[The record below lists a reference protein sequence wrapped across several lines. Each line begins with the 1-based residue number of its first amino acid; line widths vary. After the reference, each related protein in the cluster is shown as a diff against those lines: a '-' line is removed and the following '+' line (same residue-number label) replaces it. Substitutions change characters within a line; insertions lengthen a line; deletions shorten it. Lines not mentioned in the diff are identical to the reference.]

1 MADKNFLTD
10 IIDADLAEGKISE
23 IHTRFPPEPNGYL
36 HIGSAKAIYINW
48 SIANQYGGKFNLR
61 LDDTNPAREGEE
73 YVNSIIEDLHWLG
86 ADPNG
91 GIFYGSDYFD
101 KCYEYAEK
109 LIMEGKAYVDDLTRD
124 EMREIET
131 SNRLYEENGAV
142 YMTATVGSKLD
153 SERPESSAITFIL
166 ANGRLI
172 TNRYVDPTPVKRF
185 MQYVE
190 RSPAACTS
198 NATLLA
204 GLLEG
209 FVERIADLLER
220 VQAELDS
227 VSLTIFPRAQGRA
240 PSSSDLHAMI
250 QKIGANGDLVS
261 KARESLVSFQR
272 LLMYV
277 QQTTSVNLSQDQRGR
292 YKSTLRDVQSL
303 SDHATFLGSKIQFLL
318 DAVLGLIN
326 LEQNN
331 IIKIFSVASVMFLPP
346 TLVASMYG
354 MNFQHMPELDKP
366 WGYPFALLM
375 MALSAF
381 IPYLYFRRKGWL

>member
-1 MADKNFLTD
+1 MLRLLIPTGSGYTWIEHSPPAPFPDEFLW
-10 IIDADLAEGKISE
+10 ADL
-23 IHTRFPPEPNGYL
+23 FEP
-36 HIGSAKAIYINW
+36 SPDEEKAVE
-48 SIANQYGGKFNLR
+48 AL
-61 LDDTNPAREGEE
+61 LT
-73 YVNSIIEDLHWLG
+73 
-86 ADPNG
+86 
-91 GIFYGSDYFD
+91 
-101 KCYEYAEK
+101 
-109 LIMEGKAYVDDLTRD
+109 VDVPTRD
-124 EMREIET
+124 EMKEIET

-153 SERPESSAITFIL
+153 SDRPESSAITFIL

-172 TNRYVDPTPVKRF
+172 TNRYVDPTPVRRF

-190 RSPAACTS
+190 RSPVACTS

-220 VQAELDS
+220 VQTELDS
-227 VSLTIFPRAQGRA
+227 VSLTIFPRAGGRA
-240 PSSSDLHAMI
+240 PSSADLHAMI

-277 QQTTSVNLSQDQRGR
+277 QQSTNVTLSQDQRGR
-292 YKSTLRDVQSL
+292 FKSILRDVQSL
-303 SDHATFLGSKIQFLL
+303 SDHASFLGSKIQFLL

-331 IIKIFSVASVMFLPP
+331 IIKIFSVAAVMFLPP

-366 WGYPFALLM
+366 WGYPFAIVM
-375 MALSAF
+375 MLLSAL
-381 IPYLYFRRKGWL
+381 IPYIYFRRKGWL